1 MTERWWPVALA
12 AALALLSLVSLFPP
26 AASAF
31 DAGEEFA
38 QGTTIFSLQASG
50 GAQNNVE
57 GHRRLSH
64 ISFVGF
70 LPRLTVVPFDPFGSG
85 WLLSAIEVGAE
96 GWFQHYLKP
105 AETNAGGLKLAL
117 RYDYLGLGRLVPY
130 VELLGGAGATNLKVL
145 EIQST
150 FTFVLEGGVGLS
162 YFVAPGVAVN
172 GGYRFQHISNGDTS
186 NPNRGFN
193 SNEGVVGVSFF
204 WH

>member
-1 MTERWWPVALA
+1 MRKRRWRVALA
-12 AALALLSLVSLFPP
+12 ALAVVGLLP
-26 AASAF
+26 AVAVAF

-38 QGTTIFSLQASG
+38 KGTTILSLQLSG

-57 GHRRLSH
+57 GHRQLSGV
-64 ISFVGF
+64 SFVGF
-70 LPRLTVVPFDPFGSG
+70 IPRLTWLPFDPLGSG
-85 WLLSAIEVGAE
+85 WLLSAVEVGAE

-130 VELLGGAGATNLKVL
+130 VELLGGAGGTNLRTL
-145 EIQST
+145 EIRST

-162 YFVAPGVAVN
+162 YFVASGVAVN

-204 WH
+204 FQ